1 MAARDRAAI
10 VLSSRNQ
17 HNYIGAFQLELFE
30 FPPISPQR
38 LPSVII
44 TAIAIKAAL
53 KCRFERLEYILRDS
67 HFTINEY
74 IIFQELV
81 HIFNIFSSRRVH
93 KILRKQAYCEY
104 AQFNFLFVCMVVPVN
119 PSHQF
124 DH

>member
-38 LPSVII
+38 LPNVI

-53 KCRFERLEYILRDS
+53 KRRFEQLAYILRNL
-67 HFTINEY
+67 HFASDNY
-74 IIFQELV
+74 IILQ
-81 HIFNIFSSRRVH
+81 
-93 KILRKQAYCEY
+93 
-104 AQFNFLFVCMVVPVN
+104 
-119 PSHQF
+119 
-124 DH
+124 